1 MNTRHEDTYQAE
13 YVREYLRR
21 KKDARWFLLWAAGI
35 CVAGALLMA
44 IDAADAAGT
53 VTETKYVQLT
63 RSGTPLTTLTTPKLP
78 NSDCPVVP
86 ATAAEC
92 NACMAKMIDTE
103 SKSRT
108 TGYVTYRCHDDSQS
122 YVKFT
127 KAAPAPTCT
136 TPKPAQQSQTQQC
149 PAGTVGTW
157 PQTMDHVAAAYPTCW
172 SPGEWTPAEAPAGMC
187 ASQLKVYTC
196 ADAGADGRIL
206 ESSTVSW
213 PNCSITSYQLPSKG
227 LVVAVNTGSQPFYW
241 RLASKVTSGRIWTE
255 SNGWQL
261 VGAINW
267 GAMGTASVT
276 WTPPT
281 ENMDGTPLTDL
292 AGYRILYGT
301 TPTDLT
307 QAVEVKDASAR
318 GYVLQLPAATYS
330 FAVQSIDSAGTVS
343 PMSNIATAA
352 TK

>member
-1 MNTRHEDTYQAE
+1 MNTRHEDAYQAQQ
-13 YVREYLRR
+13 LRR
-21 KKDARWFLLWAAGI
+21 WHDSHRGIRWLRLMVYGACAVLAAMLIADA
-35 CVAGALLMA
+35 VE
-44 IDAADAAGT
+44 AAGT
-53 VTETKYVQLT
+53 VTDTHYVLLQ
-63 RSGTPLTTLTTPKLP
+63 RSGVTQTP
-78 NSDCPVVP
+78 NP
-86 ATAAEC
+86 ANITECLARMAE
-92 NACMAKMIDTE
+92 MIDAE
-103 SKSRT
+103 LKSRT
-108 TGYVTYRCHDDSQS
+108 TGYITYKCLDVSQR
-122 YVKFT
+122 YVKFA

-157 PQTMDHVAAAYPTCW
+157 TQTMDYVAAAYPTCW
-172 SPGEWTPAEAPAGMC
+172 SPGEWTPVEAPAGMC

-213 PNCSITSYQLPSKG
+213 PNCSNTSYQLPSKG

-267 GAMGTASVT
+267 GAMGTANIT

-281 ENMDGTPLTDL
+281 TNMDGTPLTDL